1 MGQNEDHIGQ
11 EDEDPSRT
19 LDAGQPLYEL
29 GSSIG
34 SYKLLRILGEGGLQ
48 FIRCTSVLDR

>member
-1 MGQNEDHIGQ
+1 MAHNDDHI
-11 EDEDPSRT
+11 ERMDDDPSRT
-19 LDAGQPLYEL
+19 LDATAPLHAI

-34 SYKLLRILGEGGLQ
+34 SYKLLSVLGEGGLQ